1 MTDQASVGIKRINP
15 PELGATPGYSQ
26 VVEIR
31 GACII
36 FIAGQTAL
44 DRNGEVVGKGNF
56 AQQAAQVFENLTV
69 ALRSVGCTAANLI
82 KLTVFVRSMDDLSAY
97 REARDRFFA
106 TVTSAA
112 APAVTLVEVS
122 RLCGPDFLIE
132 VEAIAVP
139 NCGKS
144 ACDKFHRR
152 KKCSRGAR
160 WRRASCSA
168 ARRRRSRPCAE
179 RNDRC
184 RQRWRRWRFSLA
196 RGQIPA
202 QPERGTKDA

>member
-15 PELGATPGYSQ
+15 PELGAP
-26 VVEIR
+26 
-31 GACII
+31 
-36 FIAGQTAL
+36 AGL
-44 DRNGEVVGKGNF
+44 F
-56 AQQAAQVFENLTV
+56 AGGGDSVFENLTV

-106 TVTSAA
+106 TVTPAA

-160 WRRASCSA
+160 WRRASCGA